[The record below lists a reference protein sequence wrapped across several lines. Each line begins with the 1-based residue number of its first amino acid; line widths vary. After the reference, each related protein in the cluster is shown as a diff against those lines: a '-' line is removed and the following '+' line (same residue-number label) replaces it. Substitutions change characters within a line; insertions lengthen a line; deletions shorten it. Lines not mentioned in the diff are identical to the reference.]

1 MSATELSSS
10 SLSLRF
16 KGMGFQIECYDA
28 SLAEMIVESYTG
40 NAPKGAKSADDIKI
54 DIIRGLGGFHLV
66 QNGQISNRLIKS
78 KVLDELNKRLLR
90 SVINDD
96 FNVALKANSVR
107 GSDSQSVQII
117 MNPAPKDFR
126 ANVAATGLLVN
137 LKTQDIEAA
146 ILPLSHSTKTMVEV
160 PPGKEGF
167 NPVKDLS
174 FGEFDKESGKLV
186 PVTDLVKIMNWVV
199 RNGF

>member
-1 MSATELSSS
+1 
-10 SLSLRF
+10 
-16 KGMGFQIECYDA
+16 
-28 SLAEMIVESYTG
+28 
-40 NAPKGAKSADDIKI
+40 
-54 DIIRGLGGFHLV
+54 
-66 QNGQISNRLIKS
+66 
-78 KVLDELNKRLLR
+78 
-90 SVINDD
+90 
-96 FNVALKANSVR
+96 
-107 GSDSQSVQII
+107 

-167 NPVKDLS
+167 NPVKYLS

-199 RNGF
+199 RNGFSKAGTFTANQVNILVRIIQQR